1 MQRVNNHE
9 ENIKIIINKSF
20 PIFPINTFKLHKYDN
35 EEAEFRDIINFTYFY
50 NDHYHNIQLSMCEDS
65 LVIFVIYVML
75 KGKIICNKFIIK
87 VLATKIDD
95 EDYDENGNLL
105 FDDGY
110 KEIINNKDKNF
121 KKLSKQMGFENSYSE
136 IYNMVMNINSYY
148 LKNNRN
154 TEKYKKIF
162 SDMSNMIIQ
171 NLD

>member
-1 MQRVNNHE
+1 MR
-9 ENIKIIINKSF
+9 
-20 PIFPINTFKLHKYDN
+20 
-35 EEAEFRDIINFTYFY
+35 
-50 NDHYHNIQLSMCEDS
+50 EDS

-121 KKLSKQMGFENSYSE
+121 KKLSKQMGFKNSYSE